1 MLLLLPLI
9 FYGLTAI
16 VLGILR
22 LRGMRM
28 AFLWLLPVIISLA
41 CWIIFLVMPIPST
54 ANLIKIPGLFSLSA
68 NEGLSFII
76 DSSSWGFIYLVISL
90 VLGYFLTMVIRL
102 EKEKRTWLWVGWLL
116 LCMAAIFS
124 FSAGNL
130 ITLILAWVMFDLLDI
145 LFTYFILKINEEI
158 EESLNKF
165 FPSRVIS
172 VLLLI
177 TAGIFLPAE
186 TPQWLPSP
194 LAPAAYFLLLL
205 AGLFRTGLLPSRT
218 LHQPAAE
225 NRSSFLFV
233 KRILP
238 VLSGFSLLSFLPIN
252 FLNQISQMLLSIFFL
267 ILAIVFIIFLI
278 QKRRVFTDLW
288 LNSLICLGCIAVISG
303 TPIAMLGWGGVA
315 LLGLSIPHFFTFRTD
330 RLKIFALLGVFS
342 LSGIPYSI
350 GALALAG
357 LTSASSFLWL
367 IPVLPVYAFLLALFI
382 DDIQKPNDEGLA
394 SDPLY
399 LAVHLIGLFIVAFS
413 SFAILIKNAQL
424 AGSVLNYW
432 WAGITVVILCLVMIL
447 LKRKVH
453 LKSHPIGKLTNS
465 LVFINKLFTFQW
477 LEKLWQWLAW
487 FLSGIINFL
496 TQLLAGE
503 GGVIWAIVILA
514 LLVSL
519 ISIGRS

>member
-28 AFLWLLPVIISLA
+28 AFLWLMPVILSLA
-41 CWIIFLVMPIPST
+41 CWIIFLVMPIPSS
-54 ANLIKIPGLFSLSA
+54 ASLFKIPGLFSLRPD
-68 NEGLSFII
+68 EGLSLII

-116 LCMAAIFS
+116 LSLTAILS

-130 ITLILAWVMFDLLDI
+130 NTLILAWVLFDLLDF
-145 LFTYFILKINEEI
+145 LFTHFILKINEVKA
-158 EESLNKF
+158 SLYEYL
-165 FPSRVIS
+165 PSRVIS

-177 TAGIFLPAE
+177 AAGIFLPAE
-186 TPQWLPSP
+186 FAQWLPSP
-194 LAPAAYFLLLL
+194 LAPPAYILLFL
-205 AGLFRTGLLPSRT
+205 AGLFRTGLLPSRS
-218 LHQPAAE
+218 LNQPAIE
-225 NRSSFLFV
+225 NESSFLLI

-252 FLNQISQMLLSIFFL
+252 FLNNFSRIFLSIIFL
-267 ILAIVFIIFLI
+267 ILAIVYALLSI
-278 QKRRVFTDLW
+278 QKQKTFSYFW
-288 LNSLICLGCIAVISG
+288 LNSIICLGCIAVTSG

-315 LLGLSIPHFFTFRTD
+315 LLGASIPHFFTHRSK
-330 RLKIFALLGVFS
+330 RIRVFALLGVFS
-342 LSGIPYSI
+342 LSGIPYSV
-350 GALALAG
+350 AAFALAG
-357 LTSASSFLWL
+357 LTSVSSFLWI
-367 IPVLPVYAFLLALFI
+367 IPVLPIFALLLFLFV
-382 DDIQKPNDEGLA
+382 DSIQMPNDESLTPE
-394 SDPLY
+394 PLY
-399 LAVHLIGLFIVAFS
+399 LAVHLIGLFITAFAP
-413 SFAILIKNAQL
+413 FAILIKNAQL

-432 WAGITVVILCLVMIL
+432 WAGITVVFLCLVMML

-453 LKSHPIGKLTNS
+453 LKSNVIGKLS
-465 LVFINKLFTFQW
+465 PVLIFVDRVLTFQW
-477 LEKLWQWLAW
+477 LERVWQWLSW
-487 FLSGIINFL
+487 FLSGFINFL
-496 TQLLAGE
+496 TGLLEGE
-503 GGVIWAIVILA
+503 GGIIWAIVILV